1 MGGGLILLP
10 PARRL
15 RGEGNIG
22 PLRRSKLA
30 GKRGA
35 ERRDGRLKEKSWMRE
50 GGRKGSSRKRKSD
63 VNSHIK
69 KLQDKNREIL
79 KDDTGAGLS

>member
-50 GGRKGSSRKRKSD
+50 GIKSI
-63 VNSHIK
+63 NYY
-69 KLQDKNREIL
+69 L
-79 KDDTGAGLS
+79 